1 MSWEKLMSD
10 ETQDNVINERKL
22 NQIKVSVL
30 EAERRNLNTREMS
43 NDAMVDLIKQTIIDY
58 VEKTF

>member
-1 MSWEKLMSD
+1 MSD